1 MCDANNYVK
10 IFNIMFYFAPNSYK
24 NQIKKIDLED
34 ITLEVTN
41 LYYEMMWLCNQ
52 DNETWV
58 LKG

>member
-1 MCDANNYVK
+1 
-10 IFNIMFYFAPNSYK
+10 MFYFAPNSYK